1 MGKINYEPAD
11 IEIYVQGKG
20 VVLKEKSLVA
30 FDKVTCRVLAYGTE
44 AESMAEDE
52 NVCVV
57 SPMRQEMVADY
68 QVAVEL
74 FRHLLY
80 KALGKKPL
88 WKPSIALC
96 VPKGI
101 TQVELKIIED
111 VIMQIG
117 ARKLFIVDF
126 PMDQFE
132 MEMPKEYGQFKV
144 IVNITK
150 EKPESYISEE
160 LAGVLAYA
168 RQQGISVERVEQ
180 LLRDAEVKSLP

>member
-160 LAGVLAYA
+160 LAGVLTYA